1 MSKSK
6 IIQDLTSGVCS
17 LPVALKRLYVIL
29 SDLDDD
35 ELQSWVRKELN
46 GYSNQDKIPA
56 YREVRCI
63 PTGTYEVVGYGKIF
77 TYSNKPLP
85 MIDFDEELKKELTYN
100 NLSMSIEAI
109 NQALARYKDGTSIG
123 IPIPMGIWHL
133 FQKGTNITV
142 TGASSIIDE
151 SEVQRVLSN
160 IESKV
165 LDLLLY
171 LEKKFG
177 NLDDLDIS
185 ADDYNKSYLQN
196 VVKSCKQ
203 IVFENCTFQSFDNTK
218 IKAKNFA
225 TGNSKVDDNKTINK
239 NKNSNTGEGNN
250 YIEKHLDIKSEVNVK
265 TIQEQEKK
273 ECWIKKLF
281 KKRRRM

>member
-1 MSKSK
+1 MAKSK

-29 SDLDDD
+29 SDLDDE

-46 GYSNQDKIPA
+46 GYSNQDKVPT

-63 PTGTYEVVGYGKIF
+63 PTGTYEVVGYGNIF

-85 MIDFDEELKKELTYN
+85 MIDLDAELKKHFTHKNLT
-100 NLSMSIEAI
+100 MSVEAI
-109 NQALARYKDGTSIG
+109 SKALNGYKDRKSIG
-123 IPIPMGIWHL
+123 ITIPMEMWHL
-133 FQKGTNITV
+133 FETGTNITV

-177 NLDDLDIS
+177 NLDNLDIS
-185 ADDYNKSYLQN
+185 ADDYNKSDLQD

-203 IVFENCTFQSFDNTK
+203 IVFENCTFQNFDNTK
-218 IKAKNFA
+218 INAKNIA
-225 TGNSKVDDNKTINK
+225 TGDAKVDNKKIITK
-239 NKNSNTGEGNN
+239 NKNSNTGKGNN
-250 YIEKHLDIKSEVNVK
+250 YIEKHTDLKAEVEVNVQK
-265 TIQEQEKK
+265 QEK
-273 ECWIKKLF
+273 ESWF
-281 KKRRRM
+281 KRIFHKRSK